1 LISSVVWLV
10 EKVKARGSFM
20 YHPLKLIG
28 LHGVSTNQGFVKL
41 SYGFLSQM
49 GNVTRVLFG

>member
-10 EKVKARGSFM
+10 EKVKARGSYM

-28 LHGVSTNQGFVKL
+28 LHGVSTNQRFVKL

-49 GNVTRVLFG
+49 SNVTRVLFG

>member
-1 LISSVVWLV
+1 LFPSVVWLF
-10 EKVKARGSFM
+10 EKVKARRSFM

-28 LHGVSTNQGFVKL
+28 LHDVSTNQRFVKL

-49 GNVTRVLFG
+49 SNVTPVLFG